1 MDLMKELVS
10 KYLDKEVLNVDIIAN
25 GYLSSA
31 YKVTTK
37 DKVYVLRTSKDA
49 VP

>member
-1 MDLMKELVS
+1 MDPIKKSVS
-10 KYLDKEVLNVDIIAN
+10 KYLEKEVLSVDMIAN

-31 YKVTTK
+31 YKVTTA